1 MKAGANS
8 ELVSFIREA
17 RARGF
22 DDYEI
27 RKPLL
32 NKGWAFHDVDR
43 AFAVLKE
50 PVRYKNKISIYLES
64 DVIKVIEKRSKKNML
79 SVSEQI
85 EDIVR
90 RSAVKTKQGRA
101 EIEKLD
107 DMLITLFPRKR
118 RK

>member
-1 MKAGANS
+1 MVNQN
-8 ELVSFIREA
+8 LIHFIREA

-27 RKPLL
+27 RKPLVEQ
-32 NKGWAFHDVDR
+32 GWNVHEVER
-43 AFAVLKE
+43 ALASLKE
-50 PVRYKNKISIYLES
+50 PARLKNKISIYL
-64 DVIKVIEKRSKKNML
+64 DNAVLKVVEKRAKRNML

-90 RSAVKTKQGRA
+90 RSAVNTRQTKIR
-101 EIEKLD
+101 EEKLD
-107 DMLITLFPRKR
+107 DMLVALFSRQR

>member
-1 MKAGANS
+1 MVKSNP
-8 ELVSFIREA
+8 ELIAFIKEA

-32 NKGWAFHDVDR
+32 DKGWEFHEVER
-43 AFAVLKE
+43 AFNSLKE
-50 PVRYKNKISIYLES
+50 PIKFKNKISVYIDN
-64 DVIKVIEKRSKKNML
+64 DVLKVIEKRAKKNML

-90 RSAVKTKQGRA
+90 RSAVKSKQSRVTN
-101 EIEKLD
+101 EKLD
-107 DMLITLFPRKR
+107 DMLVALFSRKR
-118 RK
+118 R